1 MFPPTNRSAAW
12 YCERPSPLD
21 VLVEFERDARV
32 GLISLAGIEIELSE
46 ILGRMVDLN
55 TPGFLGKY
63 FRDKVLSE
71 PVVRY
76 DAA

>member
-1 MFPPTNRSAAW
+1 
-12 YCERPSPLD
+12 LD